1 MTDAVRKLIASY
13 SETPK
18 FQDLSLP
25 DPMVYADMT
34 FRNKNSVKRLLQ
46 QRRLTDALRLAAGF
60 QDIDIVLDFGAGNGE
75 LSKRLVTLLPQAHII
90 CYEPY
95 PDLMAE
101 AQKNAEGLKQIEF
114 VTDIGTVSKGSVD
127 LLFCLEV
134 FEHLPERE
142 TEAAFSAIHSIL
154 RESGIAIM
162 GVPVEIHLPAL
173 YKGIFRMTQRFGD
186 FDTIPKNILR
196 ATLGFPPKHR
206 PIGEI
211 TKGWSY
217 HFHHLGFDYRLFRQ
231 SLRSQQFVILKQSV
245 SPVPILG
252 AWINPEIYFV
262 VQKNNNVLSS
272 P

>member
-1 MTDAVRKLIASY
+1 MLKY
-13 SETPK
+13 CGTPK
-18 FQDLSLP
+18 FQNLSLP
-25 DPMVYADMT
+25 DTMAYADIT
-34 FRNKNSVKRLLQ
+34 FCDKNSVKRLLQ
-46 QRRLTDALRLAAGF
+46 QRRLTDALRLAACF
-60 QDIDIVLDFGAGNGE
+60 HDIDIVLDFGAGNGE
-75 LSKRLVTLLPQAHII
+75 LSKRLVMLLPQAQII
-90 CYEPY
+90 CYEPF

-101 AQKNAEGLKQIEF
+101 AQKNAGGFKQIEF

-142 TEAAFSAIHSIL
+142 TEAAFSAIHLIL
-154 RESGIAIM
+154 RESGIAII
-162 GVPVEIHLPAL
+162 GVPVEVHLPAL

-211 TKGWSY
+211 TTGWSY
-217 HFHHLGFDYRLFRQ
+217 HFHHLGFDYRRFRE
-231 SLRSQQFVILKQSV
+231 SLRSKQFVILKQSV

-262 VQKNNNVLSS
+262 VQKNNNMLSS